1 MRRAIELAY
10 LYASVVSSGAN
21 FTPIPPRVEIV
32 EAAAGMGSNT
42 LVTNETGFETR
53 LEAVNWRKNVS
64 FLHTRNKSYA
74 YIRF

>member
-1 MRRAIELAY
+1 MLSLELAY

-21 FTPIPPRVEIV
+21 FTPIPSRVEIV

-53 LEAVNWRKNVS
+53 LEAVNWRKNVK
-64 FLHTRNKSYA
+64 LVY
-74 YIRF
+74 